1 MDSSKQ
7 GGVDYECEISDT
19 SLFMHGDTTSAGN
32 RKIVD
37 MNAKRVFSKIG
48 SVRIATASLGMLAAL
63 PVQAG
68 SGLIKVTHS
77 DTPYRGGYQTAPLSV
92 ARAGSTVIQT
102 TPNEVQV
109 AVMANA
115 PTQPGAKRSV
125 FIHR

>member
-1 MDSSKQ
+1 MAN
-7 GGVDYECEISDT
+7 
-19 SLFMHGDTTSAGN
+19 TTSAGK
-32 RKIVD
+32 RKFVD
-37 MNAKRVFSKIG
+37 MKAKSGISKIG
-48 SVRIATASLGMLAAL
+48 TGLVATVFFGMLAAL
-63 PVQAG
+63 PAQAG

-92 ARAGSTVIQT
+92 ARAASTVIQT

-115 PTQPGAKRSV
+115 PTQPGARHSV